1 MTFRTIMVQLD
12 VDAAAEPRLKFASE
26 LARQFEADLIAVAA
40 AQARFVVPWAMMA
53 SWLPMP

>member
-12 VDAAAEPRLKFASE
+12 VDAAAEPRLEFASE
-26 LARQFEADLIAVAA
+26 LARQFEADSSPSPPPKPASSF
-40 AQARFVVPWAMMA
+40 QWAMMA